1 MTIKQALDYAKTLIS
16 DDKELARIREIE
28 KEDNKHILHEVSCAV
43 FRNEYCADCYYEW
56 RENETG
62 RTESQRQQLRNK
74 DS

>member
-28 KEDNKHILHEVSCAV
+28 KEDNKNILEV
-43 FRNEYCADCYYEW
+43 FWKW